1 MAKRPVSRKSGSPCS
16 DEALPT
22 PHSAPAKRRNREV
35 MAGVVVSGDSD
46 TGGEKVGVTAS
57 AARAADTYSR
67 LEAFDRRYY
76 SSYEGRLSRL
86 AGVDE
91 AGRGA
96 LAGPVVSAAVIL
108 PPDSGLIGVN
118 DSKKITEKLREELF
132 QEIVSTAESV
142 CIAVGQPSLIDE
154 QNILR
159 ATLMTMHRA
168 VNRLRPRP
176 DLVLVD
182 GRDTFQ
188 WDGHVVAIKK
198 GDGQSLSI
206 AAASVVAKV
215 ARDRL
220 MRKLHNRFPEY
231 NFSKNKGYG
240 TKEHLEAIVAH
251 GAIDAHRTSFHPKIV
266 EKNLS
271 MF

>member
-1 MAKRPVSRKSGSPCS
+1 
-16 DEALPT
+16 L
-22 PHSAPAKRRNREV
+22 
-35 MAGVVVSGDSD
+35 
-46 TGGEKVGVTAS
+46 
-57 AARAADTYSR
+57 DTYSR
-67 LEAFDRRYY
+67 LAGFDGRYY
-76 SSYEGRLSRL
+76 AGGSGNFRLI

-108 PPDSGLIGVN
+108 PPDSGLLGVN
-118 DSKKITEKLREELF
+118 DSKKLTEKHRETVF
-132 QEIVSTAESV
+132 AEIVSAATAV
-142 CIAVGQPSLIDE
+142 CIAFGHPPLIDKE
-154 QNILR
+154 NILK
-159 ATLMTMHRA
+159 ATLITMHRA
-168 VNRLRPRP
+168 VSRVRPRP

-188 WDGHVVAIKK
+188 WDGPVVAVKK
-198 GDGQSLSI
+198 GDGLSLSI
-206 AAASVVAKV
+206 AAASIVAKV

-220 MRKLHNRFPEY
+220 MRKLHDRFPEY

-240 TKEHLEAIVAH
+240 TKEHLDAIVAH
-251 GAIDAHRTSFHPKIV
+251 GAASVHRASFRPKII